1 MKIRCRQI
9 ESDDLD
15 AVAAL
20 LCVGFADRDPA
31 YWHRGFARH
40 RDRGPPAGYPTY
52 GFLIEAEGRIVGV
65 LLTLHTR
72 VRDAGHDSVRCN
84 LSSWYVD
91 PEFRAYGPMLDKMAT
106 RQDGV
111 TYLNVT
117 PAPHSWPMLEARHY
131 RRYCFGQMLAVPAL
145 RRPRAGLSVQDA
157 RRPGALDALTP
168 EDRALVRAHLDYGC
182 VAYVCDDG
190 RGARP
195 LLFQRRTIGLVPNLK
210 TFGQVPAMQ
219 LIYARDIDDA
229 VLFAG
234 PVGRRLLASHG
245 TPLLVID
252 ADGPIP
258 GLAGR
263 YFAGRAPK
271 YQRGVVP
278 VRLGDLAY
286 TELVLFGP

>member
-1 MKIRCRQI
+1 MAIHCRQI
-9 ESDDLD
+9 ASDDLD
-15 AVAAL
+15 AVATL

-31 YWHRGFARH
+31 YWHSGFARH

-72 VRDAGHDSVRCN
+72 IRDAGQDSVRCN

-91 PEFRAYGPMLDKMAT
+91 PEFRAYGPLLDKMAT
-106 RQDGV
+106 RREGV

-117 PAPHSWPMLEARHY
+117 PAPHSWPMLEARNY
-131 RRYCFGQMLAVPAL
+131 RRYCFGQMLAIPAL
-145 RRPRAGLSVQDA
+145 RRPRKGLSVLDA
-157 RRPGALDALTP
+157 GRAGALDALSP

-182 VAYVCDDG
+182 VAFVCDDG
-190 RGARP
+190 EGARP
-195 LLFQRRTIGLVPNLK
+195 LLFQRRSIGLVPNVK
-210 TFGQVPAMQ
+210 TVGQVPAMQ
-219 LIYARDIDDA
+219 LIYARSLADA

-234 PVGRRLLASHG
+234 PVGRRLLISQG

-252 ADGPIP
+252 AEGPIP
-258 GLAGR
+258 GLVGR
-263 YFAGRAPK
+263 YFDGRGPK
-271 YQRGVVP
+271 YQRGSAE